1 MTGPT
6 FILSIWVLVDGAL
19 GTEDSKGA
27 AAHTVGPI
35 SKMGTLGTSIRALN
49 GREMVRKYGIP
60 RSTLYSQQE
69 LTQSFGFLPPWP
81 HWSTVAGLVPLSRF
95 KLHSQQS
102 EILRGETMQITFFG
116 GAGGWG

>member
-1 MTGPT
+1 MLGLALLQEAPLGAVLMTGPT

-35 SKMGTLGTSIRALN
+35 SKMDTLGTSIRALN

-69 LTQSFGFLPPWP
+69 LTQSFGFLQPQALA
-81 HWSTVAGLVPLSRF
+81 SSGLPVPL
-95 KLHSQQS
+95 
-102 EILRGETMQITFFG
+102 
-116 GAGGWG
+116 